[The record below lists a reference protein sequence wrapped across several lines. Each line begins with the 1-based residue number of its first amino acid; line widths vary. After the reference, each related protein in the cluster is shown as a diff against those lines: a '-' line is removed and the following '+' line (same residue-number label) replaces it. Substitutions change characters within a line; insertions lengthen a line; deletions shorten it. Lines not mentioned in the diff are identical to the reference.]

1 MANAFNFELVSPER
15 LLFSEQV
22 TAVVVPGSDGY
33 FTVMS
38 NHAPMMATL
47 QPGIV
52 EATLSSGATK
62 RIFVRGGFVDVA
74 GSSLTLL
81 AEQAIPVEELDA
93 DAMSKQL
100 KEAEDDVANAKTDAK
115 KEASMLNLNKLQE
128 LKSALGHQ

>member
-74 GSSLTLL
+74 ASSLTLL
-81 AEQAIPVEELDA
+81 AEQAMPVEELDA
-93 DAMSKQL
+93 EAIAKQL
-100 KEAEDDVANAKTDAK
+100 KAAEDDVADAKTDAK

-128 LKSALGHQ
+128 LKSALGY